1 MPRRPRIHLPGL
13 PQHVLQRGVDRQ
25 AIFFSD
31 DDYCFYLECLGE
43 YAARRGIGLHAYCL
57 MTNHI
62 HLLLTAPSVEAL
74 AGLMQDVGRRYVLH
88 VNRTR
93 QRSGALWQGRYKT
106 SFLQSDRYLLPCM
119 RYVEF
124 NPVRAR
130 QVEAPGQYRWSS
142 YAANALGVADMRL
155 TPHDFYLA
163 LGKTAQARQEAY
175 RDLCVSAPNEPAWTL
190 IRAATQ
196 QGVVAGDE
204 LFADDIGRRLGRSV
218 AARPRGRP
226 RRQTA
231 V

>member
-130 QVEAPGQYRWSS
+130 QVEAPGQY
-142 YAANALGVADMRL
+142 
-155 TPHDFYLA
+155 
-163 LGKTAQARQEAY
+163 Q
-175 RDLCVSAPNEPAWTL
+175 AWTL

>member
-1 MPRRPRIHLPGL
+1 MNLSS
-13 PQHVLQRGVDRQ
+13 RG
-25 AIFFSD
+25 S
-31 DDYCFYLECLGE
+31 
-43 YAARRGIGLHAYCL
+43 
-57 MTNHI
+57 
-62 HLLLTAPSVEAL
+62 P
-74 AGLMQDVGRRYVLH
+74 

-106 SFLQSDRYLLPCM
+106 SFLQSDL
-119 RYVEF
+119 
-124 NPVRAR
+124 
-130 QVEAPGQYRWSS
+130 
-142 YAANALGVADMRL
+142 
-155 TPHDFYLA
+155 YLA